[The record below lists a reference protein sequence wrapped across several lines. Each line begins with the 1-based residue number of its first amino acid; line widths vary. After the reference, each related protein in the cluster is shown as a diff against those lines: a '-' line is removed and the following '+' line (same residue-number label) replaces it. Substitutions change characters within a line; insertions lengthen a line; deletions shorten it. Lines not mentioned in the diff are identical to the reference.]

1 MFAKNRKIRK
11 VSDFSKASCK
21 RDIGL
26 ISFSETQY
34 QKQRKRGNRLELQT
48 VVVNSRFIRIV
59 PNVKCMGMRY
69 YVD

>member
-1 MFAKNRKIRK
+1 MISSLMFARNRKIRK

-34 QKQRKRGNRLELQT
+34 QKQRKRGNRLELEYLKQ
-48 VVVNSRFIRIV
+48 
-59 PNVKCMGMRY
+59 
-69 YVD
+69 

>member
-1 MFAKNRKIRK
+1 MQLQKFAIFRVFAKNRKIRK

-34 QKQRKRGNRLELQT
+34 QKQRKRGNRLELQYL
-48 VVVNSRFIRIV
+48 
-59 PNVKCMGMRY
+59 KQ
-69 YVD
+69 